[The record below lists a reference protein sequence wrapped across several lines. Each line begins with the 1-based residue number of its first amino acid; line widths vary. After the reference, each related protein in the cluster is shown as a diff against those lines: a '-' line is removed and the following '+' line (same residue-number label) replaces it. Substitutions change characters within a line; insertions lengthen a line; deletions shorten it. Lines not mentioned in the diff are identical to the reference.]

1 MGWLSLLRIVGPM
14 VLAIGL
20 YVYGYSSGKAAK
32 QKDWDVAKAAQVL
45 EQLKAVEKARVTE
58 AAWATK
64 LQDAQN
70 ARELDNKRNARIA
83 TGLRNELDGLRGDIT
98 TFARGPAEDSI
109 RSCGERATGL
119 GQLLGQALRTSE
131 ECAGRGE
138 AVSADL
144 RAVLAAWPVTPGAR
158 QASIPYP
165 VQVQL
170 LIGLF
175 LRTQCRV

>member
-1 MGWLSLLRIVGPM
+1 MGWFSLLRIVGPL
-14 VLAIGL
+14 VLALGL

-32 QKDWDVAKAAQVL
+32 QKDWDVAKAAQIQ
-45 EQLKAVEKARVTE
+45 EQLKGIELARATE
-58 AAWATK
+58 IEWATK
-64 LQDAQN
+64 LQEAQH

-98 TFARGPAEDSI
+98 TFARGPAADTI
-109 RSCGERATGL
+109 ASCGERAASL

-144 RAVLAAWPVTPGAR
+144 RSVLGAWPVTPAR
-158 QASIPYP
+158 
-165 VQVQL
+165 
-170 LIGLF
+170 
-175 LRTQCRV
+175 